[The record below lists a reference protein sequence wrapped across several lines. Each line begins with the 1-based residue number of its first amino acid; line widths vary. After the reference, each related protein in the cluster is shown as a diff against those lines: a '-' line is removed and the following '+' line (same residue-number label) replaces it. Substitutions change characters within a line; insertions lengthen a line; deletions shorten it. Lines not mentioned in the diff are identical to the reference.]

1 MVAMESEIAP
11 LLPEEPPPGHR
22 SGFVAVVGAPNVG
35 KSTLVN
41 RLVGQKVS
49 IVSEKPQTTRRRLR
63 GILTRPDA
71 QAIFVDTPGF
81 HEPKNAL
88 GRYMVG
94 VARRAA
100 AEVDLIL
107 FVVDVSRQPT
117 QDDRLLAEL
126 LMRTKTL
133 PLIQV
138 LNKVDLL
145 APDHAEEN
153 TETHRALVAS
163 EAWVLTSATRGDDLD
178 RLLEMILEQLLPGPR
193 YFPEDQVSDQ
203 EIRFLAGELIR
214 ERALAVLRQEVPHG
228 VAVVV
233 EEWIDRSQDLT
244 YIESVLYVEK
254 ESHKGIVLGEG
265 GRTVKRIGSGAR
277 RGIEALLGHRVYLE
291 LRVKVAPRWR
301 RDPAVL
307 ERFGYALRGGGDRR

>member
-1 MVAMESEIAP
+1 MVAMKSDASS
-11 LLPEEPPPGHR
+11 LLPEELPAGHR
-22 SGFVAVVGAPNVG
+22 SGFVAVLGAPNVG

-63 GILTRPDA
+63 GIHTRPDA

-88 GRYMVG
+88 GEYMVE
-94 VARRAA
+94 VARRTASD
-100 AEVDLIL
+100 VDLVL
-107 FVVDVSRQPT
+107 FVVDVSQRPS
-117 QDDRLLAEL
+117 QDDRLLARL
-126 LMRTKTL
+126 LMRNET
-133 PLIQV
+133 PPIIQV

-145 APDHAEEN
+145 APNQTEEV
-153 TETHRALVAS
+153 TEAYRALVDAD
-163 EAWVLTSATRGDDLD
+163 AWVLTSATRGDHLDL
-178 RLLEMILEQLLPGPR
+178 LLEMVLERLPAGPR

-203 EIRFLAGELIR
+203 EIRFLVGELIR

-233 EEWIDRSQDLT
+233 EEWTDRTEDLT
-244 YIESVLYVEK
+244 YIETVLYVEK

-265 GRTVKRIGSGAR
+265 GRTIKRIGSEAR
-277 RGIEALLGHRVYLE
+277 REIEALLGHQVYLD

-301 RDPAVL
+301 RDSAVL
-307 ERFGYALRGGGDRR
+307 QRFGYASP